1 MFFVDDKSIRISLT
15 STHKIHKFLEKI
27 YIYIY
32 IYCNCISVIFIWIHY
47 YFFIIYNQLH
57 RIILK
62 NSVVKVMLLELL
74 IKHKW
79 KGYNIYIKIVLQ
91 FKLPTLCQ
99 FRSKKFQRFYLF
111 PSTFLARNCCLE
123 IHREIGYI
131 YIYIYFF
138 FIKVSNYIYVH
149 GYSFFLRRCMVI
161 VNGHWFSR
169 NAPFPFF

>member
-79 KGYNIYIKIVLQ
+79 KGYYIYIKIVLQ

-131 YIYIYFF
+131 YIYILSKYQT
-138 FIKVSNYIYVH
+138 IYT
-149 GYSFFLRRCMVI
+149 CMVI
-161 VNGHWFSR
+161 V
-169 NAPFPFF
+169 FFWEGAWS